1 MYSRKGISLHVTAI
15 GRVEISF
22 ADVSSE
28 LVSNVPQ
35 GPIAGDNEGAIHTKF
50 GSHCLTNTQ
59 FARCIP
65 HKLRKMAG
73 FVLVCLVKKVVAA
86 NFIIPATTLM
96 DLNFNFECSIKRTKV
111 FVVKTWLVKKLW
123 MFFNCNTMASLTT
136 MLSCCQATRQKPFW
150 REANSFSISQS
161 ALIANGTL
169 SKMFERISWTSERS
183 LKSNLTALS
192 D

>member
-1 MYSRKGISLHVTAI
+1 MYSRKGISLHMTAI

-86 NFIIPATTLM
+86 NFIIPATT
-96 DLNFNFECSIKRTKV
+96 FNGLE
-111 FVVKTWLVKKLW
+111 L
-123 MFFNCNTMASLTT
+123 
-136 MLSCCQATRQKPFW
+136 
-150 REANSFSISQS
+150 
-161 ALIANGTL
+161 
-169 SKMFERISWTSERS
+169 
-183 LKSNLTALS
+183 
-192 D
+192 